1 MSAYVDLTLSSDD
14 EAPALR
20 PRASTSRPA
29 APAQSP
35 AAAQKRGRTDASSSA
50 SPAKGAAWSDAIVLD
65 HSDVERPAKRARV
78 FSQADHGDAVADDEP
93 LEAFLARIAAAER
106 SSPGKPAATSSAGP
120 VASSSRAAIAVYD
133 SDDGIEHVGGSPAKV
148 VASAVGKGKGRA
160 VEPAESDEA
169 MARRMQAEL
178 NAEVRFVET
187 DYACCRRVLYGLS
200 SVARP
205 MQLT

>member
-14 EAPALR
+14 EAPAPR

-35 AAAQKRGRTDASSSA
+35 AAAQKRGRSDASTSA
-50 SPAKGAAWSDAIVLD
+50 SPAKGVARSDAIVLD
-65 HSDVERPAKRARV
+65 DSGDERPAKRARV
-78 FSQADHGDAVADDEP
+78 VSHGGQGDAVADDEP
-93 LEAFLARIAAAER
+93 LEAILARIAAGER
-106 SSPGKPAATSSAGP
+106 TSPGKPAATSGAGP

-133 SDDGIEHVGGSPAKV
+133 SDDGIEHVGGSPVKV
-148 VASAVGKGKGRA
+148 VAPAVGKGKGRA

-178 NAEVRFVET
+178 NAEVCFIGVMMI
-187 DYACCRRVLYGLS
+187 CSRRALRGLC
-200 SVARP
+200 SVVRSDR
-205 MQLT
+205 